1 MKKSPKDA
9 GGSFQK
15 PDVDVLE
22 NIRFEDEYKDK
33 EAESLTEL
41 YEVKVEQG
49 KEGDKKDEYEILSI
63 YSCNECVMHEGSSNK
78 VQFSNVTLFQINVTL
93 FHQQICCP
101 RFIGTQ
107 AHRLASQS
115 AQRPQKAP
123 QI

>member
-9 GGSFQK
+9 SGGSFQK

-78 VQFSNVTLFQINVTL
+78 VQFSMSHL
-93 FHQQICCP
+93 
-101 RFIGTQ
+101 
-107 AHRLASQS
+107 S
-115 AQRPQKAP
+115 K
-123 QI
+123 

>member
-1 MKKSPKDA
+1 MGSVELHLAIQTPCKLYEMMRKSFGTNFFQILTEQNIQVKKSPKGA

-15 PDVDVLE
+15 HDVDVLE

-78 VQFSNVTLFQINVTL
+78 VQF
-93 FHQQICCP
+93 
-101 RFIGTQ
+101 
-107 AHRLASQS
+107 
-115 AQRPQKAP
+115 
-123 QI
+123 